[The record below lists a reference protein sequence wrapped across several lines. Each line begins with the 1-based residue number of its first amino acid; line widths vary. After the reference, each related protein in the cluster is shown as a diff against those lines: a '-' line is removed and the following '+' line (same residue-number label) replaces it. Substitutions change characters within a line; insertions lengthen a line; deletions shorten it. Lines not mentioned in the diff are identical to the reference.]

1 MKVRRYYKMTSDR
14 ITIMLDKDIAKKLR
28 YRQAELL
35 KKSNKSISFSQV
47 LNDCLKICIA
57 KKMC

>member
-1 MKVRRYYKMTSDR
+1 MKVSKYYKMTSDR

-47 LNDCLKICIA
+47 LNDCLKTCIA